1 MFGRGPEINWQF
13 SSENN
18 PNSKTGEI
26 AMKDS
31 KSVNF
36 NNPLITAEHLKGKA
50 IIYVRQSTKENA
62 GSRAL
67 CENQVQLAR
76 AYGWSDHLIEVIDE
90 DIGKT
95 GFSVD
100 TRTGYRRML
109 AQIANNSVGIIFATN
124 LSRLTRHPGAYH
136 QLKSLAADHGTLLCT
151 GNRII
156 DPSDRLRRDH

>member
-36 NNPLITAEHLKGKA
+36 NNPLITAEHLK
-50 IIYVRQSTKENA
+50 
-62 GSRAL
+62 
-67 CENQVQLAR
+67 QLR
-76 AYGWSDHLIEVIDE
+76 I
-90 DIGKT
+90 
-95 GFSVD
+95 
-100 TRTGYRRML
+100 
-109 AQIANNSVGIIFATN
+109 
-124 LSRLTRHPGAYH
+124 
-136 QLKSLAADHGTLLCT
+136 LAAYNEPLLCVA
-151 GNRII
+151 NRII